1 MDEAVVARFVR
12 DDGAE
17 LIADETDWGLT
28 KIEGADAPK
37 LQVFTEDNAVG
48 DGSTVTGKKVSERD
62 LQIEAEVMDA
72 AQNDALRWR
81 ATEFLIPNAPIRFT

>member
-1 MDEAVVARFVR
+1 MDWQVTAMDEAVVARFVR

-48 DGSTVTGKKVSERD
+48 DHGKKGVGARPADRGGGDGRRSKRCP
-62 LQIEAEVMDA
+62 
-72 AQNDALRWR
+72 ALARHGV
-81 ATEFLIPNAPIRFT
+81 F